1 MFLKSK
7 QKETSFSHIAMFVN
21 ASETPFLSL
30 VILCFYVF
38 KIFTAKGLIYKKSPK
53 CRTFGLVLFQV
64 IFD

>member
-1 MFLKSK
+1 
-7 QKETSFSHIAMFVN
+7 MFVN